1 MTYVLSKFVPP
12 RKTFIS
18 DATAEELRVM
28 SAHADYWAPHLGAG
42 IVVAMGPV
50 KDPEGDWGVF
60 IANAPSLAWLERMQ
74 AEDPAL
80 RGLGFRF
87 ENFIMPSLR
96 VAPVEPLAPVSSVT
110 P

>member
-18 DATAEELRVM
+18 DASAEELKVM
-28 SAHADYWAPHLGAG
+28 SAHADYWAAHLAAG

-50 KDPEGDWGVF
+50 SDPNGDWGVF

-74 AEDPAL
+74 AGDPAL
-80 RGLGFRF
+80 QALGFHY
-87 ENFIMPSLR
+87 ENCIMPSLR